1 MTEQENI
8 LLYGSEKQFGIYQI
22 TERDP
27 EHDYRFMGLDYVEK
41 KGITV
46 TRADYD
52 PDLCRTA
59 YGKRTRWMAFMNGS
73 ISSVRQILRV
83 IRCRSATW
91 WYSMMAVQSKPTMW
105 TALDFAELPDFF
117 KERNMDLQKE
127 TLLNEELQG
136 IEIFDKPGLFQQWPT
151 AG

>member
-1 MTEQENI
+1 MAERENM

-52 PDLCRTA
+52 LIYAAPLTEKDTLDGIYERFNIQRPADFT
-59 YGKRTRWMAFMNGS
+59 GHS
-73 ISSVRQILRV
+73 LSVSDVVVLND
-83 IRCRSATW
+83 
-91 WYSMMAVQSKPTMW
+91 AVRSKPTMW
-105 TALDFAELPDFF
+105 TASA
-117 KERNMDLQKE
+117 
-127 TLLNEELQG
+127 LLNCRNFSRKG
-136 IEIFDKPGLFQQWPT
+136 IWICRKRTF
-151 AG
+151 